1 MLAVASCVANFLI
14 DHTVPDKVVIP
25 PVITGLALSIFFHC
39 MIASRCATLERS
51 CCGVSKCHKC
61 GLAQAAECKVGR
73 IRPVPLGELSLRVG
87 DAHKVIHA

>member
-25 PVITGLALSIFFHC
+25 PFITGLALSSLFDC
-39 MIASRCATLERS
+39 TIASRC
-51 CCGVSKCHKC
+51 
-61 GLAQAAECKVGR
+61 GLPQAAECKVGR

-87 DAHKVIHA
+87 DAHKVMPKYFPRRL